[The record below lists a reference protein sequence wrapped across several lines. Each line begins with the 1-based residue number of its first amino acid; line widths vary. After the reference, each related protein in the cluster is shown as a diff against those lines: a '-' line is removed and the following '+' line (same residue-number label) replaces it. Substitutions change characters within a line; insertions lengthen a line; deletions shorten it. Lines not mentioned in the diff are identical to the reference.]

1 MQARRV
7 KTIPAIEPYADDRV
21 VGVVEGELDR
31 HRIGVAIVVTDIL
44 VHGDVNLAKEL
55 IPIVIPAA
63 IAATMAD
70 LIMGDVDRPPRK
82 K

>member
-1 MQARRV
+1 MTFRRV
-7 KTIPAIEPYADDRV
+7 LIRLVIASAIV
-21 VGVVEGELDR
+21 C
-31 HRIGVAIVVTDIL
+31 VAIVVTDIL

>member
-1 MQARRV
+1 MSLRRV
-7 KTIPAIEPYADDRV
+7 LIRLVIASAIV
-21 VGVVEGELDR
+21 C
-31 HRIGVAIVVTDIL
+31 VAIVVTDIL

-70 LIMGDVDRPPRK
+70 LIMGDIDEPWRK
-82 K
+82 